1 MQIQLFE
8 FTLLNMF
15 EECLYFN
22 SNALAR
28 TVSRIWTDAYKPFD
42 LSPPHAFLLRV
53 VLAKPGL
60 MPREL
65 AKELS
70 LSRSTVTRFLDSL
83 EKRDFLLRKMTAQ
96 DGREVQVYP
105 TKKAIQIH
113 RELDRTGGTLSKL
126 MRELFGQDDLSKTV
140 SNLRKLQSILKE
152 H

>member
-1 MQIQLFE
+1 
-8 FTLLNMF
+8 MF

-28 TVSRIWTDAYKPFD
+28 TVSRVWAEAYKPFD
-42 LSPPHAFLLRV
+42 LSPPHAFMLRV

-83 EKRDFLLRKMTAQ
+83 EKRDFLMRKMATQ
-96 DGREVQVYP
+96 DGREIQVYP
-105 TKKAIQIH
+105 TKAAIEIH
-113 RELDRTGGTLSKL
+113 EQLDQTGRNLSKL
-126 MRELFGQDDLSKTV
+126 MGKVIGQDDLSQTV
-140 SNLRKLQSILKE
+140 SNLRELQKTLATK
-152 H
+152 

>member
-1 MQIQLFE
+1 
-8 FTLLNMF
+8 MF

-28 TVSRIWTDAYKPFD
+28 SVSRIWAEAYKPFN
-42 LSPPHAFLLRV
+42 LSPPHAFMLRI

-83 EKRDFLLRKMTAQ
+83 EKHDFLVRKMTTQ
-96 DGREVQVYP
+96 DGREVQIYP
-105 TKKAIQIH
+105 TKAAVEIH
-113 RELDRTGGTLSKL
+113 EKLDQTGRNLTKL
-126 MRELFGQDDLSKTV
+126 MGKIIGQDDLSQTV
-140 SNLRKLQSILKE
+140 TNLRKIKNILE
-152 H
+152 TN

>member
-1 MQIQLFE
+1 
-8 FTLLNMF
+8 MF

-28 TVSRIWTDAYKPFD
+28 TLTRIWTEAYKSFD

-65 AKELS
+65 AAALS

-83 EKRDFLLRKMTAQ
+83 EKRGFLERKMLAR
-96 DGREVQVYP
+96 DGREVQIFP
-105 TKKAIQIH
+105 TESAQSIH
-113 RELDRTGGTLSKL
+113 EELDQTGKRLTKL
-126 MRELFGQDDLSKTV
+126 MHELIGQQEVSDTI
-140 SNLRKLQSILKE
+140 SNLRKFQKTLEAS
-152 H
+152 

>member
-1 MQIQLFE
+1 
-8 FTLLNMF
+8 MF

-28 TVSRIWTDAYKPFD
+28 TVSRVWAEAYKPFD
-42 LSPPHAFLLRV
+42 LSPPHAFMLRV

-83 EKRDFLLRKMTAQ
+83 EKRDFLMRKMTTQ
-96 DGREVQVYP
+96 DGREIQVYP
-105 TKKAIQIH
+105 TKTAIEIH
-113 RELDRTGGTLSKL
+113 EQLDQTGRNLSKL
-126 MRELFGQDDLSKTV
+126 MGKVIGQDDLSQTV
-140 SNLRKLQSILKE
+140 SNLRELQKILATK
-152 H
+152 

>member
-1 MQIQLFE
+1 
-8 FTLLNMF
+8 MF

-28 TVSRIWTDAYKPFD
+28 TVTRIWSDAYKAFE

-65 AKELS
+65 AGELS

-83 EKRDFLLRKMTAQ
+83 EDRGFLIRKMTSK
-96 DGREVQVYP
+96 DGREIQVFP
-105 TKKAIQIH
+105 TKQAEAIH
-113 RELDRTGGTLSKL
+113 KELNQTGKKLSRL
-126 MRELFGQDDLSKTV
+126 MGQLIDQEELSLTV
-140 SNLRKLQSILKE
+140 SNLRKFQNILDKA
-152 H
+152 

>member
-1 MQIQLFE
+1 
-8 FTLLNMF
+8 MF

-28 TVSRIWTDAYKPFD
+28 TVTRVWTAAYKPYG
-42 LSPPHAFLLRV
+42 LSPPHAFMLRV

-83 EKRDFLLRKMTAQ
+83 EKRKFLVRKMATE
-96 DGREVQVYP
+96 DGREVQIYP
-105 TKKAIQIH
+105 AKAAIKIH
-113 RELDRTGGTLSKL
+113 DELEKTGKNLSKQ
-126 MRELFGQDDLSKTV
+126 MEDMFGKDHLSQTV
-140 SNLRKLQSILKE
+140 FNLKKLQNILVST
-152 H
+152 

>member
-1 MQIQLFE
+1 
-8 FTLLNMF
+8 MF

-28 TVSRIWTDAYKPFD
+28 TVTRVWTEAYKPFG
-42 LSPPHAFLLRV
+42 LSPPHAFMLRV

-83 EKRDFLLRKMTAQ
+83 EKRNLLVRKMTTQ
-96 DGREVQVYP
+96 DGREVQIYP
-105 TKKAIQIH
+105 AKAAQDIHDKLDLTGKNLTKIMNEI
-113 RELDRTGGTLSKL
+113 
-126 MRELFGQDDLSKTV
+126 FGKDDLSNTV
-140 SNLRKLQSILKE
+140 SNLRELQKTLEQS
-152 H
+152 

>member
-1 MQIQLFE
+1 
-8 FTLLNMF
+8 MF

-28 TVSRIWTDAYKPFD
+28 TVTRIWTEAYKSFD

-65 AKELS
+65 ATELS

-83 EKRDFLLRKMTAQ
+83 EKRGFLVRKMVRQ
-96 DGREVQVYP
+96 DGREVQIFP
-105 TKKAIQIH
+105 TKSAQAIH
-113 RELDRTGGTLSKL
+113 EELDQTGRKLSKL
-126 MRELFGQDDLSKTV
+126 MHELIGQSEV
-140 SNLRKLQSILKE
+140 SDTITNLRKFQKTLEAK
-152 H
+152 

>member
-1 MQIQLFE
+1 
-8 FTLLNMF
+8 MF

-28 TVSRIWTDAYKPFD
+28 TVSRIWAEAYKPFD

-83 EKRDFLLRKMTAQ
+83 EKRSLLVRKTTAQ
-96 DGREVQVYP
+96 DGREVQIYP
-105 TKKAIQIH
+105 TEAAITIH
-113 RELDRTGGTLSKL
+113 QELDQTGENLSKL
-126 MRELFGQDDLSKTV
+126 MGEIIGKDDINQTV
-140 SNLRKLQSILKE
+140 INLRKLQNALV
-152 H
+152 

>member
-1 MQIQLFE
+1 
-8 FTLLNMF
+8 MF

-28 TVSRIWTDAYKPFD
+28 TVSRIWTEAYKPFG
-42 LSPPHAFLLRV
+42 LSPPHAFLLRT

-83 EKRDFLLRKMTAQ
+83 EKHNFLVRKMTNQ
-96 DGREVQVYP
+96 DGREVLVYP
-105 TKKAIQIH
+105 TKSAIEIH
-113 RELDRTGGTLSKL
+113 DKLDKTGQDLTNHMKELI
-126 MRELFGQDDLSKTV
+126 GQDDLSQTV
-140 SNLRKLQSILKE
+140 SNLRKFKNTLE
-152 H
+152 TN

>member
-1 MQIQLFE
+1 
-8 FTLLNMF
+8 MF

-28 TVSRIWTDAYKPFD
+28 TVSRIWTEAYKPFD

-65 AKELS
+65 AKELH

-83 EKRDFLLRKMTAQ
+83 EKRDFVVRKMATQ

-105 TKKAIQIH
+105 TKTALEIH
-113 RELDRTGGTLSKL
+113 ERLDQTGRDLSKL
-126 MRELFGQDDLSKTV
+126 MGEIIGQDDLSQTIT
-140 SNLRKLQSILKE
+140 NLRRLQSSLRE